1 MDVSVS
7 RTADDNIKAG
17 KSGLLLFSDNYDA
30 FAARVLAARSAVRT
44 LDLMYYLWHDD
55 HTGRLLHQ
63 EVLRA
68 AERGVQVR
76 MLLDDINPRK
86 NDSAYLALNGH
97 PNIEVKLFNPSG
109 IRQGRIMRGVEVL
122 LRLFALTRRMHN
134 KAWIADDKFAIVGG
148 RNVGDAYFDAA
159 ETNFRDLDMMLLGP
173 AVQQTAQI
181 FDAFWA
187 CEEAKPIKTLSSLA
201 EHEHVSLIEGRDTNA
216 DSKFLSGIGNRSSI
230 EEFIAAS
237 DGVHWVEGVR
247 VISDPPEKV
256 RGWRR
261 RSWLMNELRPIIQS
275 TRKCLEIVSPY
286 FIPGKRGS
294 KILLDLVG
302 TGVDVSVLT
311 NSLAATDV
319 AAVHGA
325 YANYRKRL
333 LRNGVKLFE
342 LQPFSRQPAI
352 SVFGSKGASLH
363 TKAFTVDDKI
373 GFVGSF
379 NFDPRSVSLNSEM
392 GVLFEDENLV
402 SELRHRFQSEISPEA
417 SYRLELKHNVLH
429 WHGYDEGKFQDYT
442 HEPEAGFFRRILAAL
457 VRHLPIESQ
466 L

>member
-1 MDVSVS
+1 MDVSI
-7 RTADDNIKAG
+7 AQAKDDNIKAG
-17 KSGLLLFSDNYDA
+17 KSGLLLISDNYDA

-44 LDLMYYLWHDD
+44 LDLMYYLWHED
-55 HTGRLLHQ
+55 HTGRLLLQ
-63 EVLRA
+63 EVFRA
-68 AERGVQVR
+68 AQRGVHVR
-76 MLLDDINPRK
+76 MLLDDVNPRT
-86 NDSAYLALNGH
+86 NDSAYLALSSH
-97 PNIEVKLFNPSG
+97 PNIELKLFNPSG
-109 IRQGRIMRGVEVL
+109 VRSRGIARSIEVL

-134 KAWIADDKFAIVGG
+134 KAWIADDNLAIVGG

-159 ETNFRDLDMMLLGP
+159 ETNFRDLDVLMLGP

-181 FDAFWA
+181 FEAFWN
-187 CEEAKPIKTLSSLA
+187 CEDAKPIGELGSATQIANANLFGGSEADTESTLL
-201 EHEHVSLIEGRDTNA
+201 N
-216 DSKFLSGIGNRSSI
+216 GIGDRGSI
-230 EEFIAAS
+230 AEFIAAS
-237 DGVHWVEGVR
+237 NDVHWVKRVR

-261 RSWLMNELRPIIQS
+261 RSWLMKELLPIIQS
-275 TRKCLEIVSPY
+275 ARICLEIVSPY

-294 KILLDLVG
+294 AILSDLVG
-302 TGVDVSVLT
+302 NGVDVAVLT

-342 LQPFSRQPAI
+342 LQPFTRQPKI

-363 TKAFTVDDKI
+363 TKAFSVDDKT

-392 GVLFEDENLV
+392 GVLFEDEKMV
-402 SELRHRFQSEISPEA
+402 AELRYRFQSEISPEA
-417 SYRLELKHNVLH
+417 SYRLELKNNVLH
-429 WHGYDEGKFQDYT
+429 WHGRDEGRLQNYT
-442 HEPEAGFFRRILAAL
+442 HEPEAGIFRRIVATL
-457 VRHLPIESQ
+457 VRCLPIESQ

>member
-7 RTADDNIKAG
+7 RIADDHIKAG
-17 KSGLLLFSDNYDA
+17 KSGLLLVADNYDA
-30 FAARVLAARSAVRT
+30 FAVRVLAARSSVRT

-55 HTGRLLHQ
+55 HTGRLLLQ
-63 EVLRA
+63 EVIRA
-68 AERGVQVR
+68 AERGVRVR
-76 MLLDDINPRK
+76 MLLDDVNPRK
-86 NDSAYLALNGH
+86 SDSAYRALSNH
-97 PNIEVKLFNPSG
+97 PNIELKLFNPSG
-109 IRQGRIMRGVEVL
+109 IRQRSIFRGVEVL

-134 KAWIADDKFAIVGG
+134 KAWIADDNIAIVGG

-159 ETNFRDLDMMLLGP
+159 ETNFRDLDVLLLGP
-173 AVQQTAQI
+173 AVQQTAEI
-181 FDAFWA
+181 FEAFWA
-187 CEEAKPIKTLSSLA
+187 CEDAKPIESLGS
-201 EHEHVSLIEGRDTNA
+201 VA
-216 DSKFLSGIGNRSSI
+216 DNDHSDLFAGSDLETESKLLNGIGDRGSI
-230 EEFIAAS
+230 AEFIAAS
-237 DGVHWVEGVR
+237 NDVHWVERAR

-261 RSWLMNELRPIIQS
+261 RSWLMKELRPIIQS
-275 TRKCLEIVSPY
+275 ARTRLEIASPY

-294 KILLDLVG
+294 AILLDLVSN
-302 TGVDVSVLT
+302 GVEVSVLT

-333 LRNGVKLFE
+333 LRNGVRLFE
-342 LQPFSRQPAI
+342 LQPFRRQPVI

-363 TKAFTVDDKI
+363 TKAFTVDDST

-392 GVLFEDENLV
+392 GVLFEDEQLV
-402 SELRHRFQSEISPEA
+402 GELRQFFQTEISPET
-417 SYRLELKHNVLH
+417 SYRLELKNNVLH
-429 WHGYDEGKFQDYT
+429 WHGCDEGKVQDYT
-442 HEPEAGFFRRILAAL
+442 HEPEAGIFRRALAAL
-457 VRHLPIESQ
+457 VRHLPVESQ

>member
-7 RTADDNIKAG
+7 RIADDNITAG
-17 KSGLLLFSDNYDA
+17 KSGLLLVPDNYDA
-30 FAARVLAARSAVRT
+30 FAVRVLAARSSIRT

-55 HTGRLLHQ
+55 HTGSLLLQ
-63 EVLRA
+63 EVFRA
-68 AERGVQVR
+68 AERGVRVR

-86 NDSAYLALNGH
+86 NDSTYLALSNH

-109 IRQGRIMRGVEVL
+109 TRQSSIVRGVEIL
-122 LRLFALTRRMHN
+122 LRLFAMTRRMHN
-134 KAWIADDKFAIVGG
+134 KAWIADDTIAIVGG

-159 ETNFRDLDMMLLGP
+159 ETNFRDLDVLLLGP

-181 FDAFWA
+181 FEAFWA
-187 CEEAKPIKTLSSLA
+187 CAEAKPIGALGLA
-201 EHEHVSLIEGRDTNA
+201 TEATYEDLFEGSDPGTKSKLLNA
-216 DSKFLSGIGNRSSI
+216 IGGRASI
-230 EEFIAAS
+230 AEFIAAS
-237 DGVHWVEGVR
+237 NDVHWMKNVR

-261 RSWLMNELRPIIQS
+261 RSWLMKELLPIIQS
-275 TRKCLEIVSPY
+275 ARNCLEIVSPY
-286 FIPGKRGS
+286 FIPGRRGS
-294 KILLDLVG
+294 AVLLDLVG
-302 TGVDVSVLT
+302 KGVEVSVLT

-333 LRNGVKLFE
+333 LRNGIKLFE
-342 LQPFSRQPAI
+342 LQPFSRQPTI

-363 TKAFTVDDKI
+363 TKAFTVDDKT

-392 GVLFEDENLV
+392 GVLFEDEKLV
-402 SELRHRFQSEISPEA
+402 SELRQRFQTEIAPEA
-417 SYRLELKHNVLH
+417 SYRLELKRNVLH
-429 WHGYDEGKFQDYT
+429 WHGFNEGKVQDYT
-442 HEPEAGFFRRILAAL
+442 REPEAGMLRRILAAL